1 MSIPQ
6 NPDPAFESR
15 ILREISSNT
24 SPDLDAIQD
33 DPAIY
38 ERQIQDGQDVES
50 DSPSVVIVGSGSSA
64 FEDEVIARVD
74 NDSRIRKFLA
84 YLEGDSLSEIE
95 IGIVKMRMGIGGFA
109 TTRHSWDSISQEFGV
124 TRERAWQ
131 IFNKVMR
138 SFGDSN

>member
-6 NPDPAFESR
+6 NPDHVFESR

-24 SPDLDAIQD
+24 HSDLDAVQD
-33 DPAIY
+33 DPSIY
-38 ERQIQDGQDVES
+38 ERQIQADQENES
-50 DSPSVVIVGSGSSA
+50 DKRAVVIGGPGSNA

-84 YLEGDSLSEIE
+84 YLEGDSISDLEL
-95 IGIVKMRMGIGGFA
+95 GIVKMRLGIGEFA
-109 TTRHSWDSISQEFGV
+109 NTRHSFDSISQEFGV
-124 TRERAWQ
+124 TRERALQ